1 MLLATSPKSNH
12 PSRFCLLHSQIPISD
27 LDWTNIFVAGGCVMA
42 CLVPE
47 LNHDWTHADVDMYVT
62 TRDETDANRILKHI
76 HSVITTNASKVAEE
90 RYRKVEV
97 VMTRR
102 TISIHTVWKV
112 FQVVTTLFSAPLEIL
127 IGFDVDSGCVGTS
140 DGITAVSTK
149 RGALA
154 MRKRYNFWM
163 LSLRPNLAFEGRYQ
177 KRLLKYSNKGFGVL
191 ASGIDWTKVPL
202 LDGKRAD
209 ELKGIAL
216 LALYDRKALAHSN
229 STPRSEQHVFAT
241 GIEECIHGGDSWCH
255 YCHKK
260 LPHEEADAKSRI
272 SVAEPLKWERINV
285 SRQDFDDGVQI
296 RSFAHLPDVPLSFDE
311 HVYSH
316 LNKKTEAKSQTG
328 DEKNA
333 NEEQGSDEPAPAPIL
348 LSHQPG
354 IETPVCYCG
363 TPCKMR
369 MSKKEGPNHR
379 RRFFCCVGSQTE
391 HSCKFFMWEG
401 ASLPYDQE
409 RALRLRTTAHIDHLT
424 QGFAEPSLMDTSKQL
439 LAIASCFKSGRLSDR
454 HRKLLKDLVLTN
466 STQSK
471 EEPTVSPIFSDY
483 AEHFDIDELSR
494 QLTEYCKIIELQA
507 VPSK

>member
-1 MLLATSPKSNH
+1 
-12 PSRFCLLHSQIPISD
+12 
-27 LDWTNIFVAGGCVMA
+27 MA
-42 CLVPE
+42 CLIPE
-47 LNHDWTHADVDMYVT
+47 LAHDWTHADVDMYVT
-62 TRDETDANRILKHI
+62 TRDETEANRILKHI
-76 HSVITTNASKVAEE
+76 YSVISTNASKLAEDG
-90 RYRKVEV
+90 YQKVEV

-102 TISIHTVWKV
+102 TISIRTAWKV
-112 FQVVTTLFSAPLEIL
+112 FQVVTTLFSSPLEIL
-127 IGFDVDSGCVGTS
+127 LGFDVDSGCVGTS
-140 DGITAVSTK
+140 DGEIALSTK

-163 LSLRPNLAFEGRYQ
+163 LSTRPNLAFEGRYQ

-191 ASGIDWTKVPL
+191 ASNVDWTKIPL

-216 LALYDRKALAHSN
+216 LALYDRKSLAHSHN
-229 STPRSEQHVFAT
+229 TPRSEQHLFAS
-241 GIEECIHGGDSWCH
+241 GIEQCIHGGDAWCH

-260 LPHEEADAKSRI
+260 LPHAESDATSRI

-296 RSFAHLPDVPLSFDE
+296 RSFAYLPDVPVAFDE

-316 LNKKTEAKSQTG
+316 LDKNGEPKSKGG
-328 DEKNA
+328 DEKSGS
-333 NEEQGSDEPAPAPIL
+333 EQNQDGEAAPTPIV
-348 LSHQPG
+348 LSHAAG

-369 MSKKEGPNHR
+369 MSKKEGPNYR
-379 RRFFCCVGSQTE
+379 RRFFACMGSQTE

-424 QGFAEPSLMDTSKQL
+424 EGFAEPSLMDTSKQL

-454 HRKLLKDLVLTN
+454 HRKLLKDIVLT
-466 STQSK
+466 SSAQT
-471 EEPTVSPIFSDY
+471 EEESVVAPIFSDY

-494 QLTEYCKIIELQA
+494 QLTDYCKIIELEA
-507 VPSK
+507 VTPK